1 MPVQYMITLEPSEKI
16 DYSFVAIVERV
27 LNNTLQ
33 LHQPAEVYL
42 VQIDNWFDHKWLEFD
57 TSRIDT
63 DDLGWRAKLRLPPF
77 EPSRVVSQLHFQKHS
92 SEPLLYEGSSSNP
105 LHILSSNRT
114 LAQICSSGAF
124 VWYSYVGNRSDQ
136 GSLMVYLNND
146 GKGSAWYA
154 SFTKNPDW
162 QVNKMKG
169 ASKQE
174 LTDLMTTR
182 VTTLSGGGDR

>member
-1 MPVQYMITLEPSEKI
+1 MITLEPSENI
-16 DYSFVAIVERV
+16 DYSFVAIVEQI

-33 LHQPAEVYL
+33 LHQPAEVYVL
-42 VQIDNWFDHKWLEFD
+42 QINNWFDHKWLEFH

-77 EPSRVVSQLHFQKHS
+77 EPSRVVSQLSFQKHS
-92 SEPLLYEGSSSNP
+92 SEPLLYEAWSSNP
-105 LHILSSNRT
+105 VHILSSNRT

-124 VWYSYVGNRSDQ
+124 VWYSYVGDRSDQ

-146 GKGSAWYA
+146 GKGSGWYA

-169 ASKQE
+169 VSKRE
-174 LTDLMTTR
+174 LTELMTGY
-182 VTTLSGGGDR
+182 L

>member
-1 MPVQYMITLEPSEKI
+1 MPVEYMITFEPSENI
-16 DYSFVAIVERV
+16 DHSFVAIVEQI
-27 LNNTLQ
+27 LDNTLQ
-33 LHQPAEVYL
+33 LHQPAEVYV

-63 DDLGWRAKLRLPPF
+63 DDLGWRAKLMLPPF
-77 EPSRVVSQLHFQKHS
+77 EPSRVVSQLSFKKHS
-92 SEPLLYEGSSSNP
+92 PAPLLYEASSSNP
-105 LHILSSNRT
+105 LHLLSSNRS

-136 GSLMVYLNND
+136 GSLMVYLNDD

-169 ASKQE
+169 VSKRE
-174 LTDLMTTR
+174 LTELMTIR
-182 VTTLSGGGDR
+182 VTTPGI